1 MIDRLAKSAYVGGT
15 RVIRSGLRAMGVL
28 DRLDRSDARRA
39 KWARSLFAIY
49 DLDDMEKVGLPWWT
63 FDAIDAVERFLGPDA
78 DKRVFEWGSSASTLW
93 LASRAAS
100 VTSVEFDADWHTALS
115 EKLVDKPS
123 VSLKLAEATSSGTH
137 ASQKSG
143 FDGQFFDAF
152 VTAIRKEDELF
163 DVIVIDGRA
172 REACL
177 LEAIPHLAPGGI
189 IVLDD
194 TKRTRYRRAI
204 DASGLASWRFVNL
217 DPEN

>member
-1 MIDRLAKSAYVGGT
+1 M
-15 RVIRSGLRAMGVL
+15 
-28 DRLDRSDARRA
+28 
-39 KWARSLFAIY
+39 
-49 DLDDMEKVGLPWWT
+49 
-63 FDAIDAVERFLGPDA
+63 
-78 DKRVFEWGSSASTLW
+78 
-93 LASRAAS
+93 
-100 VTSVEFDADWHTALS
+100 
-115 EKLVDKPS
+115 
-123 VSLKLAEATSSGTH
+123 AEATSSGTH

-189 IVLDD
+189 IVFDD

-204 DASGLASWRFVNL
+204 DASGLASRRFDGLAVSL
-217 DPEN
+217 PIADSTTLLAVEKATLSAL